1 MAVAEVG
8 GGFFGGAFGGG
19 GFDNRGCGGALNGL
33 WSRPAGGGGLPLG
46 SGLGWEGKPGW
57 LSLAEDPSL

>member
-1 MAVAEVG
+1 MAVAEGGWRFWRRVW
-8 GGFFGGAFGGG
+8 GGFFDG
-19 GFDNRGCGGALNGL
+19 RGRGGALNGT

-57 LSLAEDPSL
+57 LSLAEYLTL